1 MSESSR
7 NTFKIIKWV
16 FVITVLIL
24 LVLFAVQNS
33 DETSLSLVFVDVDIS
48 LSVLIIICFAFGLL
62 VGLAISALQARSNRK
77 RNKEQHA
84 EIKRLEDKLIAAQ
97 QQIAKANNELNA

>member
-7 NTFKIIKWV
+7 NTFKIVKWV
-16 FVITVLIL
+16 FIITVLIL

-33 DETSLSLVFVDVDIS
+33 DEIELALVFGNVQIS
-48 LSVLIIICFAFGLL
+48 LSVLIILCFAFGLL
-62 VGLAISALQARSNRK
+62 VGLAISALQARSSRK
-77 RNKEQHA
+77 RNKQQLA